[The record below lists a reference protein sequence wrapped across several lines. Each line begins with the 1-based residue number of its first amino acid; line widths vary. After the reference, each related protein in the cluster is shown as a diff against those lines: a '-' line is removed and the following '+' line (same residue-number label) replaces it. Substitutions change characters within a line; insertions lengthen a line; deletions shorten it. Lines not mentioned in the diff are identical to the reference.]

1 MEIQAADAERASVK
15 YKQVEYIK
23 QFIGEQ
29 FNGLIS
35 GVTEW
40 GIYVEIT
47 EYKCEGLVRLANLT
61 DDFYDYDEFNQW
73 IIGRRT
79 RKIFQLGG
87 EIKVIVKQADLQK
100 RQIDLDVAEV
110 SAPRRINHKID
121 KNARKDEKRKKRR
134 R

>member
-1 MEIQAADAERASVK
+1 M
-15 YKQVEYIK
+15 
-23 QFIGEQ
+23 
-29 FNGLIS
+29 
-35 GVTEW
+35 
-40 GIYVEIT
+40 
-47 EYKCEGLVRLANLT
+47 VRLANLT